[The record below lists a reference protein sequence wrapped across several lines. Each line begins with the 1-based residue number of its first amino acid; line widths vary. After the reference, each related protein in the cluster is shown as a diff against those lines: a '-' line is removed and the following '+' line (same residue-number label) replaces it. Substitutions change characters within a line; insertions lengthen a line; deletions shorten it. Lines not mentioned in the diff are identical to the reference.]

1 MPPVTARPHR
11 PGFLIYYAYEDEAP
25 VPRGRPVVAAVRRTV
40 TVVTV
45 LALMTL
51 LSLTLGPAFQS

>member
-1 MPPVTARPHR
+1 MPPASARRHR
-11 PGFLIYYAYEDEAP
+11 PGFLIYYAYEDEVP
-25 VPRGRPVVAAVRRTV
+25 VRRRLAVGARRTV

-45 LALMTL
+45 LVLVTL